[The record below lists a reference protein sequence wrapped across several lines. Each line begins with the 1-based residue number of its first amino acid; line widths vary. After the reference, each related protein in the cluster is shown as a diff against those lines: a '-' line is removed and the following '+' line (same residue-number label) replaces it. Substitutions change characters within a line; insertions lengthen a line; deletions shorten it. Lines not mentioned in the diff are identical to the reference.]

1 MLLAAVLLLLGV
13 WAAPGSAQYLSVNN
27 GARYTTSRN
36 VTLTLSDEGAGAVQ
50 MKFCDESTPNLWTAP
65 EPYATTKNW
74 VLSSGDGEKT
84 VWVRFLYSNGTFV
97 DVGDSYFPGHKPA
110 YRHHSH

>member
-1 MLLAAVLLLLGV
+1 
-13 WAAPGSAQYLSVNN
+13 
-27 GARYTTSRN
+27 
-36 VTLTLSDEGAGAVQ
+36 

-97 DVGDSYFPGHKPA
+97 DVGDSIFLDTNPPT
-110 YRHHSH
+110 RHHSH